1 MLGCTAKGP
10 GKEARLSYLG
20 QALMEN
26 RHGLLVD
33 FQVTTATGTAER
45 DVVPQLI
52 DEARARGFHP
62 RTLGAD
68 KAYDTREFVQCLRAQ
83 GVTPHVAQNTSG
95 RRSAVDGR
103 TTHEP
108 GYDASQKVRK
118 RIEEIFGWI
127 KTVGGL
133 RRTRLRGLERVDFVG
148 YLVAVAYNLVRLARL
163 TTLAT
168 A

>member
-1 MLGCTAKGP
+1 M
-10 GKEARLSYLG
+10 G

-26 RHGLLVD
+26 RHGLLLD
-33 FQVTTATGTAER
+33 FHVTTATGTAER

-52 DEARARGFHP
+52 DEARLRGFHP

-68 KAYDTREFVQCLRAQ
+68 KAYDTREFVQCMRAQ

-108 GYDASQKVRK
+108 GYDASQKCANASKKSSAGSK
-118 RIEEIFGWI
+118 RWAACAENVCAAWSASTSRAIWS
-127 KTVGGL
+127 
-133 RRTRLRGLERVDFVG
+133 RP
-148 YLVAVAYNLVRLARL
+148 L
-163 TTLAT
+163 TTSCDWLG
-168 A
+168 